1 MLASL
6 DACARKAGMEQWANG
21 GPLGASNLLHDPEE
35 TSFFRSNGSWDTS
48 YGRFFLEWY
57 SGMLVLHGE
66 RLCSV
71 TQAIFL
77 HTGTKISAKVAGIH
91 WHYYTCS
98 HPSELTAGYYNTFLR
113 DGYIPVARLFSRY
126 GMTLCCT
133 CFAKQDTEEQGNS
146 KSSPEGYVRQLVNA
160 ARLCNL
166 PLCGENSVTRL
177 DDASLQQVIK
187 SSRLH
192 SDGARQPLLS
202 FNYVRMDK
210 NLFEA
215 HNWNRFTQFVRRM
228 SDART
233 FQAKLCCRSG
243 SCICCTSA
251 FEELGLVFSLH

>member
-6 DACARKAGMEQWANG
+6 DACARKAGMEQWVNG

-35 TSFFRSNGSWDTS
+35 TSFLRSNGSWDTS

-233 FQAKLCCRSG
+233 FQAKLCRRSG